1 MLTSGFPLLSTLI
14 FFPLLGAGI
23 LFFLR
28 SDTAVRVFTLA
39 VGLIECLLAVPMAVG
54 FDTSTARFQMV
65 EKAEWIQSWNISY
78 FLGIDGISVLM
89 VLLSVFLLP
98 ICVLCSWKYIG
109 RRVKEFHFCLLLMT
123 TACIGVFTSLDFVLF
138 YIFWEAMLVPMYLLI
153 AVWGGPKR
161 RYASL
166 KFFIYTLAGSTLF
179 LAAIVALFIN
189 TGTFSIPELM
199 EHSYSFR
206 FQFWT
211 FLAMA
216 LAFAIKVPMYPFHT
230 WLPAAH
236 VEAPTAGSVLLASIL
251 LKMGAYGFLRFC
263 LPITPAASHFF
274 APLMIGMGIL
284 SIIVGS
290 LLALGQS
297 DMKKL
302 IAYSSVAHMGF
313 VTLGIFVFAFRGV
326 EGAIMHMLN
335 HGIITGALFLLVGLI
350 YERSHS
356 RELAENLGVSRYLP
370 SFTGFLLLFSMAAFG
385 FPGTNGFFS
394 KLLVLLG
401 VFEVSTPVGVVFI
414 VGLLLGLAYLLR
426 LLLNV
431 GWGTPTKA
439 AAWKDMSFRE
449 WVYLVPLGVL
459 VIYLG
464 VAPGKALSFLGPS
477 IDNLLDNF
485 QAQKELRIE
494 TASTPSAQFRA
505 QDGAYLPLSFAGEDT
520 RPIGQHMHAASLHL
534 PSFQDAEP
542 DVRRVAWLPERTSSI
557 PAPVR
562 MSEE

>member
-1 MLTSGFPLLSTLI
+1 
-14 FFPLLGAGI
+14 
-23 LFFLR
+23 
-28 SDTAVRVFTLA
+28 
-39 VGLIECLLAVPMAVG
+39 
-54 FDTSTARFQMV
+54 
-65 EKAEWIQSWNISY
+65 
-78 FLGIDGISVLM
+78 
-89 VLLSVFLLP
+89 
-98 ICVLCSWKYIG
+98 
-109 RRVKEFHFCLLLMT
+109 
-123 TACIGVFTSLDFVLF
+123 
-138 YIFWEAMLVPMYLLI
+138 
-153 AVWGGPKR
+153 
-161 RYASL
+161 
-166 KFFIYTLAGSTLF
+166 
-179 LAAIVALFIN
+179 LFIN

-199 EHSYSFR
+199 EHRYSFH

-251 LKMGAYGFLRFC
+251 LKMGTYGFLRFC
-263 LPITPAASHFF
+263 LPITPAASQFF
-274 APLMIGMGIL
+274 APLMIGMGAL

-356 RELAENLGVSRYLP
+356 RELADNLGVSKQLP
-370 SFTGFLLLFSMAAFG
+370 AFTGFLLLFSMAAFG

-401 VFEVSTPVGVVFI
+401 VFQTNTWLGVLFI

-431 GWGTPTKA
+431 GWGAPSKA
-439 AAWKDMSFRE
+439 FAWRDMNFRE
-449 WVYLVPLGVL
+449 WVYLVPLGLL

-464 VAPGKALSFLGPS
+464 VAPGRALSFLGPS
-477 IDNLLDNF
+477 INNLLLNF
-485 QAQKELRIE
+485 EANNEIRIE
-494 TASTPSAQFRA
+494 AASGRGVIPETDAPMSNELLAQLGPESTFNSDI
-505 QDGAYLPLSFAGEDT
+505 DGAAWQQIGKDT
-520 RPIGQHMHAASLHL
+520 TAI
-534 PSFQDAEP
+534 P
-542 DVRRVAWLPERTSSI
+542 DSI
-557 PAPVR
+557 SPV
-562 MSEE
+562 EE

>member
-1 MLTSGFPLLSTLI
+1 MLNTGFPLLSTLI
-14 FFPLLGAGI
+14 FFPLLAAVI

-28 SDTAVRVFTLA
+28 SDTTVRVFTL
-39 VGLIECLLAVPMAVG
+39 VVSIIECALTLPLVVG
-54 FDTSTARFQMV
+54 FDTTTAQFQMV
-65 EKAEWIQSWNISY
+65 EKASWIDTWNIY
-78 FLGIDGISVLM
+78 YYLGIDGISVLM

-98 ICVLCSWKYIG
+98 LCVLCSWKYIG
-109 RRVKEFHFCLLLMT
+109 QRVKEFHFCLLLMT
-123 TACIGVFTSLDFVLF
+123 TACIGVFTALDFILF

-179 LAAIVALFIN
+179 LAAIVALFIK
-189 TGTFSIPELM
+189 TGSFSIPELM
-199 EHSYSFR
+199 EFRYSFH
-206 FQFWT
+206 FQLWI

-251 LKMGAYGFLRFC
+251 LKMGTYGFLRFC
-263 LPITPAASHFF
+263 LPITPAASQFF
-274 APLMIGMGIL
+274 APLMIGMGVL

-313 VTLGIFVFAFRGV
+313 VTLGIFVFAFRGL

-356 RELAENLGVSRYLP
+356 RELSENLGVSKQLP
-370 SFTGFLLLFSMAAFG
+370 AFTGFLLLFSMAAFG

-401 VFEVSTPVGVVFI
+401 VFEVSSWLGVMFI
-414 VGLLLGLAYLLR
+414 IGLLLGMAYLLR

-431 GWGTPTKA
+431 GWGAPSKA
-439 AAWKDMSFRE
+439 LGWKDMNFRE
-449 WVYLVPLGVL
+449 WVYLVPLGLL

-464 VAPGKALSFLGPS
+464 VAPGRALSFLGPS
-477 IDNLLDNF
+477 IDNLLVNF
-485 QAQKELRIE
+485 RDQKEIRIE
-494 TASTPSAQFRA
+494 TPSVTKIDFE
-505 QDGAYLPLSFAGEDT
+505 S
-520 RPIGQHMHAASLHL
+520 RPYRL
-534 PSFQDAEP
+534 
-542 DVRRVAWLPERTSSI
+542 AWLPEIHSSATDSI
-557 PAPVR
+557 R
-562 MSEE
+562 LSGE

>member
-1 MLTSGFPLLSTLI
+1 MYTTGFPLLSTLI
-14 FFPLLGAGI
+14 FFPLLAAVI
-23 LFFLR
+23 LFFLQGDR
-28 SDTAVRVFTLA
+28 TIRIFTL
-39 VGLIECLLAVPMAVG
+39 VVSLVECILALPIIFG
-54 FDTSTARFQMV
+54 FDTSTAQFQMV
-65 EKAEWIQSWNISY
+65 ERQAWIEPWNIY
-78 FLGIDGISVLM
+78 YYLGIDGISVLM
-89 VLLSVFLLP
+89 VLLTVLLLP
-98 ICVLCSWKYIG
+98 ICVLCSWSYIG
-109 RRVKEFHFCLLLMT
+109 QRVKEFHFCLLLMT
-123 TACIGVFTSLDFVLF
+123 TACIGIFSALDFVLF

-166 KFFIYTLAGSTLF
+166 KFFIYTLTGSTLF

-189 TGTFSIPELM
+189 TGSFSIPELM
-199 EHSYSFR
+199 EQRYSFQ
-206 FQFWT
+206 FQIWT

-251 LKMGAYGFLRFC
+251 LKMGTYGFLRFC
-263 LPITPAASHFF
+263 LPITPAGSEFF
-274 APLMIGMGIL
+274 APLMIAMAVI

-356 RELAENLGVSRYLP
+356 RELEDNLGVSKKLP
-370 SFTGFLLLFSMAAFG
+370 AFTGFLLLFSLAAFG

-401 VFEVSTPVGVVFI
+401 VFEVNIILGVLFI

-431 GWGTPTKA
+431 GWGSPSKVA
-439 AAWKDMSFRE
+439 DWKDMNLRE
-449 WVYLVPLGVL
+449 WIYLIPLGLLVL
-459 VIYLG
+459 YLG
-464 VAPGKALSFLGPS
+464 VAPGRTLSFLGPS
-477 IDNLLDNF
+477 IENLLGNF
-485 QAQKELRIE
+485 EAQKTMHIHGPV
-494 TASTPSAQFRA
+494 AAGPA
-505 QDGAYLPLSFAGEDT
+505 LP
-520 RPIGQHMHAASLHL
+520 
-534 PSFQDAEP
+534 FQDADQTYRMDSIPRESASGWP
-542 DVRRVAWLPERTSSI
+542 PVHMAWYEDMTSS
-557 PAPVR
+557 AAD
-562 MSEE
+562 

>member
-1 MLTSGFPLLSTLI
+1 MLNTGFPLLSTLI
-14 FFPLLGAGI
+14 FFPLLAAVI

-28 SDTAVRVFTLA
+28 SDTTVRVFTL
-39 VGLIECLLAVPMAVG
+39 VVSIIECALTLPLIVG
-54 FDTSTARFQMV
+54 FDTTTAQFQMV
-65 EKAEWIQSWNISY
+65 EKASWIDTWNIY
-78 FLGIDGISVLM
+78 YYLGIDGISVLM

-98 ICVLCSWKYIG
+98 LCVLCSWKYIG
-109 RRVKEFHFCLLLMT
+109 QRVKEFHFCLLLMT
-123 TACIGVFTSLDFVLF
+123 TACIGVFTALDFILF

-179 LAAIVALFIN
+179 LAAIVALFIK
-189 TGTFSIPELM
+189 TGSFSIPELM
-199 EHSYSFR
+199 EFRYSFH
-206 FQFWT
+206 FQLWI

-251 LKMGAYGFLRFC
+251 LKMGTYGFLRFC
-263 LPITPAASHFF
+263 LPITPAASQFF
-274 APLMIGMGIL
+274 APLMIGMGVL

-313 VTLGIFVFAFRGV
+313 VTLGIFVFAFRGL

-356 RELAENLGVSRYLP
+356 RELSENLGVSKQLP
-370 SFTGFLLLFSMAAFG
+370 AFTGFLLLFSMAAFG

-401 VFEVSTPVGVVFI
+401 VFEVSSWLGVMFI
-414 VGLLLGLAYLLR
+414 IGLLLGMAYLLR

-431 GWGTPTKA
+431 GWGAPSKA
-439 AAWKDMSFRE
+439 LGWKDMNFRE
-449 WVYLVPLGVL
+449 WVYLVPLGLL

-464 VAPGKALSFLGPS
+464 VAPGRALSFLGPS
-477 IDNLLDNF
+477 IDNLLVNF
-485 QAQKELRIE
+485 QAQKEIRIE
-494 TASTPSAQFRA
+494 TPPVTKIDFESGPY
-505 QDGAYLPLSFAGEDT
+505 YL
-520 RPIGQHMHAASLHL
+520 
-534 PSFQDAEP
+534 
-542 DVRRVAWLPERTSSI
+542 AWLPEIHSSATDSI
-557 PAPVR
+557 R
-562 MSEE
+562 LSGE